1 MSRTARAGRAGQGV
15 RGAVPAPRAAV
26 DARVLAGRYRLEGR
40 SQGTGAAALDLRSG
54 AEVQLD
60 AVPLPEL
67 VVPYDQVALAEQ
79 ADSTV
84 GRALTQATYVAGIV
98 PDHPRLSQVFQV
110 FDENGY
116 LWVVGESLPGVPLR
130 TLLDR
135 GPLSPYR
142 AAELGNDL
150 VAALR
155 AVHAVGLVHGNL
167 TADTVTVCA
176 DGTALAGGL
185 VVGAAQEALCGGP
198 GAELP
203 AAGVPEVSWSPARIR
218 ARDARAVIVGAVAE
232 RWSPEQAGPPP
243 MDSQAAARIAAGS
256 GAPATGV
263 GPEADAWALGVLL
276 YRSVT
281 GAAPFPEQDTEEL
294 FAAARSGEIR
304 SAATP
309 QRPAISAR
317 GAAREATG
325 AKSPTPAPPPLPE
338 CGPLGP
344 LVHALLRPD
353 PAELLQLPE
362 AAELIR
368 RLLVRAPEPIDQD
381 ELLAVAALLPA
392 RRRRGE
398 VLEHPDFPHDAHHR
412 HAAPRRHPAL
422 LGVMLISGIMLFV
435 LIALVMTVLVAR

>member
-1 MSRTARAGRAGQGV
+1 MSRTARTARAGRAGRGT
-15 RGAVPAPRAAV
+15 RGAVPAPRAAES
-26 DARVLAGRYRLEGR
+26 RVLAGRYRLEGR
-40 SQGTGAAALDLRSG
+40 TQGTGVAALDQRSG

-67 VVPYDQVALAEQ
+67 VVPYDQVALGKQ
-79 ADSTV
+79 ADSTA

-142 AAELGNDL
+142 AAEMGHDL
-150 VAALR
+150 VMALR

-203 AAGVPEVSWSPARIR
+203 AAGVPEASWSPARIR

-232 RWSPEQAGPPP
+232 RWAPEQAGPPP

-281 GAAPFPEQDTEEL
+281 GEAPFPERDTEEL

-304 SAATP
+304 SAVAP
-309 QRPAISAR
+309 KRPAIAAR
-317 GAAREATG
+317 GAAREA
-325 AKSPTPAPPPLPE
+325 SRPSPLPE

-353 PAELLQLPE
+353 PAERLGLPE

-381 ELLAVAALLPA
+381 ELLTVAALLPA

-398 VLEHPDFPHDAHHR
+398 VLEHPDFPHDSHHR
-412 HAAPRRHPAL
+412 HAAPHRHPAL
-422 LGVMLISGIMLFV
+422 LGVTLISGIILFV
-435 LIALVMTVLVAR
+435 LIALVVTVLVGR

>member
-1 MSRTARAGRAGQGV
+1 MSRTARTARAGRTGRRVQ
-15 RGAVPAPRAAV
+15 GAVPAPRAAV
-26 DARVLAGRYRLEGR
+26 DGRVLAGRYQQEGR

-304 SAATP
+304 SAAAP

-317 GAAREATG
+317 GAAREA
-325 AKSPTPAPPPLPE
+325 ARTPSPLPE

-353 PAELLQLPE
+353 PAERLRLPE

-381 ELLAVAALLPA
+381 ELLTVAALLPA

-398 VLEHPDFPHDAHHR
+398 VLEHPDFPHESHHR
-412 HAAPRRHPAL
+412 HAAPHRHPAL

-435 LIALVMTVLVAR
+435 LIALVVTVLVAR

>member
-1 MSRTARAGRAGQGV
+1 MSRTARSAR
-15 RGAVPAPRAAV
+15 RAVPAPRAAA
-26 DARVLAGRYRLEGR
+26 DGGVLAGRYRLEGR
-40 SQGTGAAALDLRSG
+40 ARGTGVAALDLRSG

-79 ADSTV
+79 DDSAV
-84 GRALTQATYVAGIV
+84 GRALTHATYVAGIV

-142 AAELGNDL
+142 AAELGHDL
-150 VAALR
+150 VVALR

-167 TADTVTVCA
+167 TPDTVTVCA

-198 GAELP
+198 GAETP
-203 AAGVPEVSWSPARIR
+203 AAGVPDSSWSPARVR

-243 MDSQAAARIAAGS
+243 TDSAAVGA
-256 GAPATGV
+256 APASGV

-281 GAAPFPEQDTEEL
+281 GTAPFPELDTEEL
-294 FAAARSGEIR
+294 FAAARSGVVR
-304 SAATP
+304 SDAAP
-309 QRPAISAR
+309 PRPALSAR
-317 GAAREATG
+317 GTTRQANRA
-325 AKSPTPAPPPLPE
+325 PAPLPE

-344 LVHALLRPD
+344 LVHELLRPD
-353 PAELLQLPE
+353 PAERLQLAE

-381 ELLAVAALLPA
+381 ELLTVAALLPA
-392 RRRRGE
+392 GHRGE
-398 VLEHPDFPHDAHHR
+398 VLEHPDFPHDSHHR
-412 HAAPRRHPAL
+412 HAAPHRHPAL
-422 LGVMLISGIMLFV
+422 LGVMLIGGIILFV
-435 LIALVMTVLVAR
+435 LIALVVTVLVAR

>member
-1 MSRTARAGRAGQGV
+1 MSRTDRTAKAGRAARAGRGSRA
-15 RGAVPAPRAAV
+15 AVPAPRAA
-26 DARVLAGRYRLEGR
+26 AGGRVLAGRYLLEEP
-40 SQGTGAAALDLRSG
+40 SQGNGVAALDQRSG
-54 AEVQLD
+54 AEVRLD

-67 VVPYDQVALAEQ
+67 VVPYDQVAVAEQ

-98 PDHPRLSQVFQV
+98 PDHPRLTQVFQV

-142 AAELGNDL
+142 AAEMGHDL

-167 TADTVTVCA
+167 TPDTVTVCA

-203 AAGVPEVSWSPARIR
+203 AAGVPDVPWSLARIR

-243 MDSQAAARIAAGS
+243 MDAVAMAGTAAGTAA
-256 GAPATGV
+256 GAGV

-281 GAAPFPEQDTEEL
+281 GEAPFPEKDTEEL

-304 SAATP
+304 SAVAAP
-309 QRPAISAR
+309 RPAIAAR
-317 GAAREATG
+317 GAARQAVR
-325 AKSPTPAPPPLPE
+325 APAPLPE

-344 LVHALLRPD
+344 LVQALLRPD
-353 PAELLQLPE
+353 PAERLGLPE

-381 ELLAVAALLPA
+381 ELLTVAALLPA
-392 RRRRGE
+392 RRGRGE
-398 VLEHPDFPHDAHHR
+398 VLEHPDFPHESHHR
-412 HAAPRRHPAL
+412 HAAPHRHPAS